1 MVEVQSI
8 SLQSLFE
15 KKLTIPEYQRPYVWT
30 KVEIDKLL
38 YQFSEH
44 LNRNVATGDKPNFYL
59 GSIVLHKEGDHFN
72 IIDGQQRI
80 TTLQVLGLLKELQ
93 FNETEYSHP
102 ITLKNIKTNYD
113 FYRSQEFQLINYKS
127 INVTIVITESE
138 DMAYNFFETLNT
150 GGKRLGGTDIL
161 KAHHLRCIDLVE
173 ERNSFALKWEKRQKN
188 LEVVNRMLSKIRRLD
203 YLNKHYF
210 IPDKFTNDSTWKNV
224 LTEDFADKTH
234 KKNRDIGY
242 SFVEIEENTHTIT
255 ADKYAIRQPLNQGI
269 NYINYLLNFT
279 NDYNFLFDIDKN
291 KMDKYAKF
299 NHDIINVIDGTVDL
313 RHYYQIALLCFVDR
327 FGRKNVTE
335 FAMYLFRYIYSLRL
349 KDQSRIYEATVVNFI
364 NDTKI
369 LERILNAF
377 TYEEILHYFKNY
389 KVEINTND
397 LKGVKFRYF
406 NRVSDFF
413 MDNADSIITIEN
425 FDADLKNAI
434 VNYLNK

>member
-1 MVEVQSI
+1 MVEVESI
-8 SLQSLFE
+8 SLKSLFE
-15 KKLTIPEYQRPYVWT
+15 KKLTIPEYQRPYVWSSA
-30 KVEIDKLL
+30 EINKLL

-44 LNRNVATGDKPNFYL
+44 VNRNVASGDKPNFYL

-113 FYRSQEFQLINYKS
+113 FYRSQEFQLINYES
-127 INVTIVITESE
+127 INVTVVITESE

-173 ERNSFALKWEKRQKN
+173 EKNSFALKWEKRQKN

-335 FAMYLFRYIYSLRL
+335 FSLYLFRYIYSLRL

-364 NDTKI
+364 NETKI

-377 TYEEILHYFKNY
+377 TYEEILNYFKNY

-397 LKGVKFRYF
+397 LKGVKLRYYE
-406 NRVSDFF
+406 RVNLFF
-413 MDNADSIITIEN
+413 SNTITKEN
-425 FDADLKNAI
+425 FDADLKKAI
-434 VNYLNK
+434 VNYINK